1 MSKEAIIY
9 PGSTIGILGSGQ
21 LGRMLAIA
29 ARRLGY
35 RVHTY
40 SPESDTPT
48 GQVADKEI
56 VGSYDDLDAVR
67 AFASGVSVVTFEFEN
82 VPFAAAQAA
91 AERAPVRPGGMVLHT
106 TQDRLR
112 ERGFLVQAGLPHAP
126 FVPVNSLEE
135 LKSGLEKIGSPA
147 ILKTSGFGYDGKGQ
161 WRIDATSELDDIW
174 KSAEGQPLIL
184 ESRIDF
190 EHELS
195 VIGVRGVD
203 GQFSHYGPILNMHKS
218 GILDIS
224 VASPVNLPTSLQTEA
239 VEMARF
245 VMESLDAVGVL
256 CVEMFLNQDE
266 TLIINELAPRTHN
279 SGHYSIDA
287 CITDQFEQHLRAVC
301 GLPLGSTEM
310 IWPAAAMAN
319 LLGDLWSARSGPN
332 WLTCLKAPTVK
343 LHLYGKTE
351 ARIGRKMGHIT
362 ALSDTPEEAERI
374 ARSMRASLLIDIPP
388 SPEELEPEIRL
399 MTP

>member
-1 MSKEAIIY
+1 MAY
-9 PGSTIGILGSGQ
+9 
-21 LGRMLAIA
+21 
-29 ARRLGY
+29 
-35 RVHTY
+35 
-40 SPESDTPT
+40 
-48 GQVADKEI
+48 
-56 VGSYDDLDAVR
+56 
-67 AFASGVSVVTFEFEN
+67 FA
-82 VPFAAAQAA
+82 
-91 AERAPVRPGGMVLHT
+91 
-106 TQDRLR
+106 LR
-112 ERGFLVQAGLPHAP
+112 
-126 FVPVNSLEE
+126 
-135 LKSGLEKIGSPA
+135 
-147 ILKTSGFGYDGKGQ
+147 
-161 WRIDATSELDDIW
+161 
-174 KSAEGQPLIL
+174 
-184 ESRIDF
+184 
-190 EHELS
+190 
-195 VIGVRGVD
+195 
-203 GQFSHYGPILNMHKS
+203 
-218 GILDIS
+218 
-224 VASPVNLPTSLQTEA
+224 
-239 VEMARF
+239 
-245 VMESLDAVGVL
+245 
-256 CVEMFLNQDE
+256 CFLNQDE

-362 ALSDTPEEAERI
+362 ALSDSPEEAERI

>member
-9 PGSTIGILGSGQ
+9 PGATIGVLGSGQ

-40 SPESDTPT
+40 SPYTDTPT
-48 GQVADKEI
+48 GQVADVEV
-56 VGSYDDLDAVR
+56 VGSYEDLDAVR
-67 AFASGVSVVTFEFEN
+67 QFASKVSTVTFEFEN
-82 VPFAAAQAA
+82 VPYAAAQAA
-91 AERAPVRPGGMVLHT
+91 AERAPVRPGGSVLHT

-112 ERGFLVQAGLPHAP
+112 ERAFLVKSKLPHAP
-126 FVPVNSLEE
+126 FVAVNSPEE
-135 LKSGLEKIGSPA
+135 LKTGLEKIGAPA

-161 WRIDATSELDDIW
+161 WRIDATSELDEVW
-174 KSAEGQPLIL
+174 KSAEGNPLML

-190 EHELS
+190 AHELS
-195 VIGVRGVD
+195 VIGVRGID
-203 GQFSHYGPILNMHKS
+203 GTFVHYGPILNMHKS

-224 VASPVNLPTSLQTEA
+224 VASPANLPASLQSEA
-239 VEMARF
+239 VEMTRF
-245 VMESLDAVGVL
+245 VMEELDVVGVL
-256 CVEMFLNQDE
+256 CVEMFLNQDGSI
-266 TLIINELAPRTHN
+266 LINEIAPRPHN

-287 CITDQFEQHLRAVC
+287 CITDQFEQQLRAVC
-301 GLPLGSTEM
+301 GLPLGSAEM

-319 LLGDLWSARSGPN
+319 LLGDLWSARSGPH
-332 WLTCLKAPTVK
+332 WLSCLKAPTVK

-362 ALSDTPEEAERI
+362 VLSDSPDEAERI

-399 MTP
+399 MNP